1 LEFKLKKEKKPLIY
15 FTSKYKKL
23 FW

>member
-1 LEFKLKKEKKPLIY
+1 LQFKLKKEKKPLIY
-15 FTSKYKKL
+15 FASKYKKL